1 MNKWVM
7 PIIVSSLCYG
17 TAVASEW
24 GYSDTNGPEHW
35 GKVSK
40 TCVEGQSQSP
50 INIQGNPRAMQKS
63 LSVEYLGSVESL
75 VNNGH
80 TLQANVTGNN
90 RVLLDGK
97 AYSLKQFHFHTPAEN
112 LIRSRRY
119 PLEAHFVNQDER
131 GNLLVVA
138 VMFKNGNN
146 NLALQHLT
154 NTLPTKGGQTP
165 ITAGLKVAELIPDT
179 SKYFQFNGSL
189 TTPPCSEG
197 VKWVILKQSKSLSEE
212 QNMRL
217 KKVMGNNNRPI
228 QSINKRVVF
237 EMN

>member
-1 MNKWVM
+1 M
-7 PIIVSSLCYG
+7 PIIVSSLCCG

-24 GYSDTNGPEHW
+24 GYSGTNGPEQW

-40 TCVEGQSQSP
+40 TCVEGKSQSP
-50 INIQGNPRAMQKS
+50 INIQGNPRAVQKS

-97 AYSLKQFHFHTPAEN
+97 VYSLKQFHFHTPAEN
-112 LIRSRRY
+112 LIRSRQY
-119 PLEAHFVNQDER
+119 PLEAHFVNQDES

-138 VMFKNGNN
+138 VMFKKGNN

-154 NTLPTKGGQTP
+154 NTLPAKGGQTP

-228 QSINKRVVF
+228 QSINKRIVF